1 VTKLCVLQ
9 NFKEVSHD
17 PWPHIVIKNALPE
30 EIHDELINTLPD
42 ERLNN
47 QEPRDHHNK
56 LTWQARDIIAEK
68 QPISHIWQEF
78 MAHHLSREFF
88 DKVLNVF
95 EPWSKKLKIPSD
107 KIELQ
112 DRYDPNSGSRSNCYT
127 DFSFVK
133 HPPINDIS
141 NRTPHTDNEKEI
153 YAGLLYLK
161 YPGDKSTGGDF
172 CIHKAESL
180 AMNSHRV
187 YESPGPIVKSC
198 PYESNNFV
206 MFWNGKDTQHSV
218 SPRHNA
224 KHPRWSINMIGR
236 FMGHRKW
243 IMPAMRK
250 A

>member
-1 VTKLCVLQ
+1 MNKLCVLQ
-9 NFKEVSHD
+9 NFKKVELD
-17 PWPHIVIKNALPE
+17 PWPHIIIENALPQSE
-30 EIHDELINTLPD
+30 HDELLATLPSD
-42 ERLNN
+42 ILDQ

-68 QPISHIWQEF
+68 QPISEIWQEF
-78 MAHHLSREFF
+78 MAYHLSRDFF
-88 DKVLNVF
+88 DKVLDVF
-95 EPWSKKLKIPSD
+95 EPWSKKLKIPAD
-107 KIELQ
+107 KIKLQ
-112 DRYDPNSGSRSNCYT
+112 DRYDPTSGSRSNCYT

-161 YPGDKSTGGDF
+161 YPNDKSTGGDF
-172 CIHKAESL
+172 CIHRPESL

-187 YESPGPIVKSC
+187 YDSPGPIVKTC

-218 SPRHNA
+218 NPRQNA
-224 KHPRWSINMIGR
+224 NDPRWSINMIGR
-236 FMGHRKW
+236 FMGTQNW
-243 IMPAMRK
+243 TIS
-250 A
+250 

>member
-1 VTKLCVLQ
+1 MTKLCVLQ

-56 LTWQARDIIAEK
+56 LTWQARDIIAGK

-141 NRTPHTDNEKEI
+141 IRTPHTDNEKEI

-236 FMGHRKW
+236 FMGHRNW

>member
-1 VTKLCVLQ
+1 VTDLCVLQ
-9 NFKEVSHD
+9 NLKEVSQD
-17 PWPHIVIKNALPE
+17 PWPHIIIKNALPE
-30 EIHDELINTLPD
+30 KIHNELINTLPD
-42 ERLNN
+42 ERLNQ

-68 QPISHIWQEF
+68 QPISSIWQEF
-78 MAHHLSREFF
+78 MAYHLSRDFF

-95 EPWSKKLKIPSD
+95 EPWSKKLKISSD
-107 KIELQ
+107 KIKLQ
-112 DRYDPNSGSRSNCYT
+112 DRYSLKDSYQANCYT

-133 HPPINDIS
+133 HPPINDVS

-161 YPGDKSTGGDF
+161 YPKDESTGGDF
-172 CIHKAESL
+172 CIHKAGSL

-187 YESPGPIVKSC
+187 YDCPGPIVKSC

-206 MFWNGKDTQHSV
+206 MFWNGRDTQHSV
-218 SPRHNA
+218 SARQNA
-224 KHPRWSINMIGR
+224 TYPRWSINMIGR
-236 FMGHRKW
+236 FMGTRNW
-243 IMPAMRK
+243 TMPTERK